1 MIFRRK
7 FILNIKIV
15 NDAGQATGLA
25 VIIDVF
31 RAFTVEPYLIN
42 NGAEKLIPVGDIQTA
57 YNYKEKDNSCIL
69 IGERNG
75 IILPGFDYGNSPSQI
90 ENIDFFG
97 KTIIHTTS
105 CGTQG
110 IVKSVNAKEI
120 ITGSLVNAK
129 AIIRYITEN
138 EIDEISLVALCRTGE
153 LPADEDILCAKYLKG
168 LLENKP
174 LHNMS
179 EEIEKLKST
188 TGSKFFDKLK
198 QKDFPKRDF
207 YLCTEIDKFDFIL
220 RVRKDN
226 KGGNLYI
233 EKVNV

>member
-1 MIFRRK
+1 M
-7 FILNIKIV
+7 NIKIV
-15 NDAGQATGLA
+15 NDAKLATGLA
-25 VIIDVF
+25 IVIDVF

-42 NGAEKLIPVGDIQTA
+42 NGAKILIPVGDIQIA
-57 YNYKEKDNSCIL
+57 YDYKKKDSNCIL

-90 ENIDFFG
+90 ENIDFSK

-129 AIIRYITEN
+129 AITKYITTN
-138 EIDEISLVALCRTGE
+138 TIDEISLVALCRAGE
-153 LPADEDILCAKYLKG
+153 LPAGEDILCARYIKG
-168 LLENKP
+168 LLEDKP
-174 LHNMS
+174 INNMK
-179 EEIEKLKST
+179 EEIEKLKTT

-198 QKDFPKRDF
+198 QKDFPEKDF
-207 YLCTEIDKFDFIL
+207 YLCTEINKFDFVL
-220 RVRKDN
+220 RVKKN
-226 KGGNLYI
+226 EEGNLYI